1 MEANAPLRRLRSSVG
16 EHPRRTAFVGVF
28 PAVICCFIA
37 IGTVLPILPQY
48 VKGPIGAG
56 DVAVGIVVGAFAF
69 TAVIEDS
76 QVETFPLPN
85 GAALITRKHRVYE
98 PMMDVY

>member
-1 MEANAPLRRLRSSVG
+1 MIDNL
-16 EHPRRTAFVGVF
+16 
-28 PAVICCFIA
+28 
-37 IGTVLPILPQY
+37 
-48 VKGPIGAG
+48 
-56 DVAVGIVVGAFAF
+56 AF

-98 PMMDVY
+98 PMMDVYRPVSYTHLTLPTIYPV